1 MGDDGALSPDD
12 RPGGRSTLG
21 ELYRT
26 VPASE
31 EYDAREG
38 DVEAARTA
46 WWREV
51 AREVA
56 RLDREAVAEELAAAG
71 TSEAADDPAEADG
84 AADTD
89 DAAGGPDEET
99 LTPGQAL
106 GMIEH
111 LLDAEVI
118 DADDDADD
126 ADDADPDDPDDTAD
140 TADTGDGEA
149 GQPR

>member
-71 TSEAADDPAEADG
+71 KAEGDDAADD
-84 AADTD
+84 AADPTEAGEAGD
-89 DAAGGPDEET
+89 GAGGPDEET

-118 DADDDADD
+118 D
-126 ADDADPDDPDDTAD
+126 DPDDT
-140 TADTGDGEA
+140 GDDGDDDEGGEA
-149 GQPR
+149 GQSR